1 MLIEQYY
8 VIGMVLLL
16 YSCERKREEKKKT
29 EKHTRVDFEVGEK
42 MYRKDSESWLKHVDF
57 ILLDMICLQVA
68 FVLAYAARG

>member
-29 EKHTRVDFEVGEK
+29 EEHTRVDFEVGEI
-42 MYRKDSESWLKHVDF
+42 DV
-57 ILLDMICLQVA
+57 
-68 FVLAYAARG
+68 